1 MKERLN
7 LFNYGLTETQEKR
20 ALRLHKESI
29 IINMLSLG
37 PIGPKAFTED
47 MIKQTT
53 ENYEKH
59 HNLQKTIAM
68 IRPMILHNAIRGE
81 FPAIKDCWEISGLT
95 AYNLEAGLLSPENMM
110 QSLSQATLQF
120 DHFDWLI
127 KVKTTDDI
135 KRAKNEGKHAAFLGS
150 QFIDAIGQD
159 LDNLNMLKDFGL
171 KVLQLTYN
179 NMNIIGSGCTERTD
193 AGVSNFG
200 VKVIERMNELGIIV
214 DTGHCGRQTTLDA
227 CSISS
232 SPVIAS
238 HTSAKS
244 VYNHDRG
251 KDDTELIAIARSGGV
266 IGVYIL
272 PFFISGEEEVTI
284 QTFLDHIDYIV
295 KLVGYE
301 HVGIGTDAPFSLP
314 EWVTDLNRKL
324 ISAKVGFR
332 PEHGLSGKRTKGFDD
347 HRDFINFT
355 RGFVSRGYSD
365 EQIKAMLGENWL
377 RVMDAVWK

>member
-1 MKERLN
+1 MREGSDLY
-7 LFNYGLTETQEKR
+7 NYGLTETQEKH
-20 ALRLHKESI
+20 AVRLHEESI

-47 MIKQTT
+47 MIKQTM
-53 ENYEKH
+53 EHYKKH
-59 HNLQKTIAM
+59 RNLQKTTVM
-68 IRPMILHNAIRGE
+68 IRSMILHKAICGE
-81 FPAIKDCWEISGLT
+81 FTAIKDWWDISGLT
-95 AYNLEAGLLSPENMM
+95 ACNLEAGLLSPESMM
-110 QSLSQATLQF
+110 HGLSQATLQF
-120 DHFDWLI
+120 DYFDWLI
-127 KVKTTDDI
+127 KVKTADDI
-135 KRAKNEGKHAAFLGS
+135 RRAKNEGKHAAFLNS

-179 NMNIIGSGCTERTD
+179 NMNTLGAGCTERTD
-193 AGVSNFG
+193 AGISNFG
-200 VKVIERMNELGIIV
+200 LKVIERMNKLGIIV

-244 VYNHDRG
+244 IYKHDRG
-251 KDDTELIAIARSGGV
+251 KYDEELMAIARSGGV

-272 PFFISGEEEVTI
+272 PFFISGEDEVTI
-284 QTFLDHIDYIV
+284 QTFLDHIDYLV

-301 HVGIGTDAPFSLP
+301 HVGIGTDSPFSLP
-314 EWVTDLNRKL
+314 EWVPDMNRKL
-324 ISAKVGFR
+324 IAPQVGFR
-332 PEHGLSGKRTKGFDD
+332 PEHGLSAKRTKGFDD

-355 RGFVSRGYSD
+355 RGFISRGYSD

-377 RVMDAVWK
+377 RVMDTVWK